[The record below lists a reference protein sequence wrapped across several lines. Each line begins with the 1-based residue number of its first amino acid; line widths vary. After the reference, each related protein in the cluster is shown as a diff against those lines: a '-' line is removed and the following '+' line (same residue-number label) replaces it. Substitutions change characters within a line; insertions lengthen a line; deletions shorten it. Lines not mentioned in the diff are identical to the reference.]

1 MNLQQYIEPKLLIL
15 ISVMIIGNGLK
26 KSKYKYIPL
35 LLGVISVVL
44 AALWAFTAN
53 DLKGISLKKQ
63 NPKKYSSPIL
73 TVQLR
78 NGSAGLNYEIWY
90 CGHCHIDK
98 QLDKVYMMYNETRPL
113 NIN

>member
-44 AALWAFTAN
+44 AALWLFTAN
-53 DLKGISLKKQ
+53 DIKGISQKKQ
-63 NPKKYSSPIL
+63 NPKKLFKPDIDRSTEEWFGRL
-73 TVQLR
+73 ELR
-78 NGSAGLNYEIWY
+78 NMVLRTLPY
-90 CGHCHIDK
+90 
-98 QLDKVYMMYNETRPL
+98 L
-113 NIN
+113 